1 MTITEVLNNV
11 QFVVDVKGN
20 KKAALLDLPLW
31 DTVVAYI
38 KEHEKDATE
47 ELLAI
52 PNLAIAIKKSQQRV
66 QSGQFAS
73 YEDIKRNV

>member
-20 KKAALLDLPLW
+20 KKAALLDLPIW
-31 DTVVAYI
+31 DTMVAYI

-52 PNLAIAIKKSQQRV
+52 PNLAIAIKKSQR
-66 QSGQFAS
+66 S
-73 YEDIKRNV
+73 YLY